1 LELWIGRNVAELNG
15 QSTPID
21 SDAEIVPIIVNGR
34 TLLPL
39 RFVVEALALDVQWS
53 AASKTVTIA
62 WTL

>member
-39 RFVVEALALDVQWS
+39 RFVVEALALDVQWN